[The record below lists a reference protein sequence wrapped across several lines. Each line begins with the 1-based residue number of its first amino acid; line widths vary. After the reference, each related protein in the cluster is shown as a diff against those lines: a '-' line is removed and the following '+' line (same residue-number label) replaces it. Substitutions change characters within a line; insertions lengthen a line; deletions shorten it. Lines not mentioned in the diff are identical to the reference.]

1 MTDIIDYWPKSQDL
15 DALGRRM
22 FVAIMVLLAISIIP
36 GYALCKVLDGTAD
49 KWRKAMLSPALGL
62 LLIYGVCGLV
72 VLSGL
77 WTWGFTSAVI
87 LLLNTLAIAHLK
99 RRINEEK
106 GLTSWQKLEAAMHG
120 MVMESEDQ
128 EITDEV
134 AAQQWFQSHRGKL
147 GFAVGGVLC
156 LGILLLPVF
165 QKLPFGV
172 DWIGFAVLAGQISEH
187 GSMALTGINNG
198 SWTYPPAFPALASWL
213 GDTIGIDS
221 GQAVFQ
227 LGHYSLAVLIIGAAG
242 AMDHHGAGGQFYV
255 TMALGF
261 GLFAKAYDSGYPTVA
276 SQLGIV
282 VGLLVLLRPSSS
294 RGAHHTRGFILAVSC
309 VALIHPTGMIYL
321 GMMMIAHIIIGLSLR
336 DEYGE
341 NLQKLLLACSII
353 ITVTAAISIVFLA
366 PRMLD
371 AAVFAEYGWQG
382 GRPMITFNG
391 LLLLFSLT
399 AAWKLRNTVEARL
412 ILSWIGCL
420 WLLTSIHLI
429 EGLQDIPVL
438 SLLSYTL
445 YSMGLHAFHIPLAA
459 LGALYLSPS
468 TGLNSLES
476 KRGLL
481 SINWDPSTNGK
492 ITKVLTA
499 SVLLAVMLANIIA
512 LQISQHDELRPVTDG
527 DLKIREALEN
537 LPPDSIIYTEN
548 NHWGHIY
555 DLSSDYQST
564 SIPTLGLLKIDST
577 IHPLATSAIKYDNVT
592 KIIELGIDYAIS
604 SPIGTIGWRLAE
616 SRYWSIIEDFDG
628 SRLWQFNQAGNSQQ
642 SILAPVN
649 ETSCAENCD
658 FRLAPWRDNRYTALD
673 GMSHDSRA
681 FIEEGKN
688 SQIRFDLTRTAFVGS
703 TSCLFFESV
712 GNIDEFT
719 INFNSQS
726 STVDSTHSGW
736 HTHCF
741 ILSQTFN
748 SIPME
753 ISWGD
758 DSSSSIWLNPSGLS
772 GRGDR
777 ILDTTGIRL
786 HWLEINV

>member
-1 MTDIIDYWPKSQDL
+1 
-15 DALGRRM
+15 M
-22 FVAIMVLLAISIIP
+22 FVATMVLLAISIIP

-62 LLIYGVCGLV
+62 LLIYGVCGLI

-77 WTWGFTSAVI
+77 WTWGFASAVI

-99 RRINEEK
+99 RRIDEVK
-106 GLTSWQKLEAAMHG
+106 GLTQWQKLEAAMHG
-120 MVMESEDQ
+120 MVMESDDQ
-128 EITDEV
+128 DITDEV
-134 AAQQWFQSHRGKL
+134 AAQRWFQLHRGKL
-147 GFAVGGVLC
+147 GFALGGVLC

-187 GSMALTGINNG
+187 GNMVLTGINNG
-198 SWTYPPAFPALASWL
+198 SWTYPPAFPALAGWL
-213 GDTIGIDS
+213 GDTTGIDS

-242 AMDHHGAGGQFYV
+242 AMDHHGAGGQFFV

-294 RGAHHTRGFILAVSC
+294 RGAHHTRGFIIAVSC

-321 GMMMIAHIIIGLSLR
+321 GMLMIAHVVIGLSLR
-336 DEYGE
+336 SEYSE
-341 NLQKLLLACSII
+341 NLQKLLLACSVI
-353 ITVTAAISIVFLA
+353 ITITAAISIIFLA

-371 AAVFAEYGWQG
+371 TAVFAEYGWQG
-382 GRPMITFNG
+382 GRPLITFNG
-391 LLLLFSLT
+391 LLLLFSLM
-399 AAWKLRNTVEARL
+399 AAWKLRKTVEGRL
-412 ILSWIGCL
+412 IVSWIGLL

-459 LGALYLSPS
+459 LGALWLSPS

-476 KRGLL
+476 QRGLL
-481 SINWDPSTNGK
+481 SINWDPSTNEK
-492 ITKVLTA
+492 IAKVVTA
-499 SVLLAVMLANIIA
+499 SVLVGVLLANIIA
-512 LQISQHDELRPVTDG
+512 LQIAQHDELRPVTEG
-527 DLKIREALEN
+527 DLKIRTVLEN
-537 LPPDSIIYTEN
+537 LPDNSIIYTEN

-555 DLSSDYQST
+555 DLSSDYEST
-564 SIPTLGLLKIDST
+564 SIPSLGLLKIDST

-592 KIIELGIDYAIS
+592 KITELGINYAIS

-642 SILAPVN
+642 STLAAVN
-649 ETSCAENCD
+649 ETSCTENCEM
-658 FRLAPWRDNRYTALD
+658 RLAPWRDNRYAALD
-673 GMSHDSRA
+673 GMSHDYRA
-681 FIEEGKN
+681 FIEEGEN
-688 SQIRFDLTRTAFVGS
+688 SQIRFDLVRTAFVGS
-703 TSCLFFESV
+703 NSCLFFESV
-712 GNIDEFT
+712 GNVDDFT
-719 INFNSQS
+719 LTVNSQS
-726 STVDSTHSGW
+726 SKVKNTDSGW
-736 HTHCF
+736 HSHCF
-741 ILSQTFN
+741 VLNQTFN

-753 ISWGD
+753 ISWD
-758 DSSSSIWLNPSGLS
+758 DDTSSSIWLNPSGLS

-777 ILDTTGIRL
+777 IVDTTGIRL
-786 HWLEINV
+786 HWLEIDV

>member
-1 MTDIIDYWPKSQDL
+1 
-15 DALGRRM
+15 M
-22 FVAIMVLLAISIIP
+22 FVATMVLLAISIIP

-62 LLIYGVCGLV
+62 LLVYGVCGLI

-77 WTWGFTSAVI
+77 WAWGFASAVI

-99 RRINEEK
+99 RRIDEVK
-106 GLTSWQKLEAAMHG
+106 GLTQWQKLEAAMHG
-120 MVMESEDQ
+120 MVMESDDQ
-128 EITDEV
+128 DITDEV
-134 AAQQWFQSHRGKL
+134 AAQQWFQLHRGKL
-147 GFAVGGVLC
+147 GFALGGVLC

-187 GSMALTGINNG
+187 GNMVLTGINNG
-198 SWTYPPAFPALASWL
+198 SWTYPPAFPALAGWL
-213 GDTIGIDS
+213 GDTTGIDS

-242 AMDHHGAGGQFYV
+242 AMDHHGAGGQFFV

-321 GMMMIAHIIIGLSLR
+321 GMLMIAHVVIGLSLR
-336 DEYGE
+336 SEYSE
-341 NLQKLLLACSII
+341 NLQKLLLACSVL
-353 ITVTAAISIVFLA
+353 ITITAAISIIFLA

-371 AAVFAEYGWQG
+371 TAVFAEYGWQG
-382 GRPMITFNG
+382 GRPLITFNG
-391 LLLLFSLT
+391 LLLLFSLM
-399 AAWKLRNTVEARL
+399 AAWKLRKTVEGRL
-412 ILSWIGCL
+412 IVSWIGLL

-459 LGALYLSPS
+459 LGALWLSPS

-476 KRGLL
+476 QRGLL
-481 SINWDPSTNGK
+481 SINWDPSTNEK
-492 ITKVLTA
+492 IAKVVTA
-499 SVLLAVMLANIIA
+499 SVLVGVLLANIIA
-512 LQISQHDELRPVTDG
+512 LQIAQHDELRPVTEG
-527 DLKIREALEN
+527 DLKIRTVLEN
-537 LPPDSIIYTEN
+537 LPDNSIIYTEN

-555 DLSSDYQST
+555 DLSSDYDST
-564 SIPTLGLLKIDST
+564 SIPSLGLLKIDST

-592 KIIELGIDYAIS
+592 KITELGINYAIS

-642 SILAPVN
+642 STLAAVN
-649 ETSCAENCD
+649 ETSCTENCEM
-658 FRLAPWRDNRYTALD
+658 RLAPWRDNRYTALD
-673 GMSHDSRA
+673 GMNHEYRA
-681 FIEEGKN
+681 FIEEGEN
-688 SQIRFDLTRTAFVGS
+688 SQIRFDLVRTAFVGS
-703 TSCLFFESV
+703 NSCLFFESV
-712 GNIDEFT
+712 GNVDDFT
-719 INFNSQS
+719 LTVNSQS
-726 STVDSTHSGW
+726 SKVKNTDSGW
-736 HTHCF
+736 HSHCF
-741 ILSQTFN
+741 VLNQTFN

-753 ISWGD
+753 ISWD
-758 DSSSSIWLNPSGLS
+758 DDTSSSIWLNPLGLS

-777 ILDTTGIRL
+777 IVDTTGIRL
-786 HWLEINV
+786 HWLEIDV

>member
-1 MTDIIDYWPKSQDL
+1 MDIIDYWPKSQDPN
-15 DALGRRM
+15 ALGQCM
-22 FVAIMVLLAISIIP
+22 FVATAVLLAISIIP

-62 LLIYGVCGLV
+62 LLVYGVCGLV

-77 WTWGFTSAVI
+77 WTWGFASAVI

-106 GLTSWQKLEAAMHG
+106 GLTQWQKLEAAMHG
-120 MVMESEDQ
+120 MVMESDDQ
-128 EITDEV
+128 DITDEV

-147 GFAVGGVLC
+147 GFTVGVILCFGV
-156 LGILLLPVF
+156 LLLPVF
-165 QKLPFGV
+165 QRLPFGV

-187 GSMALTGINNG
+187 GNMLLTGVNEG
-198 SWTYPPAFPALASWL
+198 SWTYPPAFPALAGWL
-213 GDTIGIDS
+213 GDTIGLDS

-227 LGHYSLAVLIIGAAG
+227 LGHYSLAILLIGAAG
-242 AMDHHGAGGQFYV
+242 AMDHHGAGGQFFI
-255 TMALGF
+255 TAALGF

-321 GMMMIAHIIIGLSLR
+321 GMLMIAHVVIGLSLR
-336 DEYGE
+336 EEYGG

-353 ITVTAAISIVFLA
+353 ITIVAAISIIFLA

-382 GRPMITFNG
+382 GRPLLTFNG
-391 LLLLFSLT
+391 LLLAFAIA
-399 AAWKLRNTVEARL
+399 AAWKLRKTVEGRL
-412 ILSWIGCL
+412 LVSWIALL
-420 WLLTSIHLI
+420 WVLTSIHLI

-459 LGALYLSPS
+459 LGALWLSPS
-468 TGLNSLES
+468 TGLNSLDSE
-476 KRGLL
+476 RGLL
-481 SINWDPSTNGK
+481 AVNWDPATNQK
-492 ITKVLTA
+492 ISKILSSAVL
-499 SVLLAVMLANIIA
+499 VGVVLANIIA
-512 LQISQHDELRPVTDG
+512 LNIANHDELRPVTDG
-527 DLKIREALEN
+527 DLKIRTALEN
-537 LPPDSIIYTEN
+537 LPEDSIIYTEN

-564 SIPTLGLLKIDST
+564 SIPSLGLLKIDST
-577 IHPLATSAIKYDNVT
+577 IHPLATSAIKHDNIT
-592 KIIELGIDYAIS
+592 RITELGINYAIS

-628 SRLWQFNQAGNSQQ
+628 SRLWQFNPAGNSQQ
-642 SILAPVN
+642 STLAPVN
-649 ETSCAENCD
+649 DTSCKENCEM
-658 FRLAPWRDNRYTALD
+658 RPAPWRDNRYAALG
-673 GMSHDSRA
+673 GMNPDSRA
-681 FIEEGKN
+681 FIEEGEN
-688 SQIRFDLTRTAFVGS
+688 SQIRFDLIRTAFVGS
-703 TSCLFFESV
+703 KACMFFESV
-712 GNIDEFT
+712 GDIDEFT
-719 INFNSQS
+719 VLVNTQS
-726 STVDSTHSGW
+726 STVKNTDSGW
-736 HTHCF
+736 HNHCF
-741 ILSQTFN
+741 ILNETSNT
-748 SIPME
+748 IAME
-753 ISWGD
+753 IFWHDST
-758 DSSSSIWLNPSGLS
+758 SSSTWLNPSGLS

-777 ILDTTGIRL
+777 IIDTTGIRL
-786 HWLEINV
+786 HWIEIDV

>member
-22 FVAIMVLLAISIIP
+22 FVAILVLLAISIIP

-87 LLLNTLAIAHLK
+87 LMLNTLAIAHLK

-106 GLTSWQKLEAAMHG
+106 GLTPWQKLEAAMHG
-120 MVMESEDQ
+120 MVMESDDQ

-134 AAQQWFQSHRGKL
+134 AAQQWFQSHRGKF

-198 SWTYPPAFPALASWL
+198 SWTYPPAFPALAGWL
-213 GDTIGIDS
+213 GDTIDIDS

-321 GMMMIAHIIIGLSLR
+321 GMMMLAHIIIGLSLR

-481 SINWDPSTNGK
+481 SINWDPSTNEK
-492 ITKVLTA
+492 ITKVVTA

-512 LQISQHDELRPVTDG
+512 LQIAQHDELRPVTGG
-527 DLKIREALEN
+527 DLKIREAIEN
-537 LPPDSIIYTEN
+537 LPPDSIIYLSLI
-548 NHWGHIY
+548 HI
-555 DLSSDYQST
+555 
-564 SIPTLGLLKIDST
+564 
-577 IHPLATSAIKYDNVT
+577 
-592 KIIELGIDYAIS
+592 
-604 SPIGTIGWRLAE
+604 
-616 SRYWSIIEDFDG
+616 
-628 SRLWQFNQAGNSQQ
+628 
-642 SILAPVN
+642 
-649 ETSCAENCD
+649 
-658 FRLAPWRDNRYTALD
+658 
-673 GMSHDSRA
+673 
-681 FIEEGKN
+681 
-688 SQIRFDLTRTAFVGS
+688 
-703 TSCLFFESV
+703 
-712 GNIDEFT
+712 
-719 INFNSQS
+719 
-726 STVDSTHSGW
+726 
-736 HTHCF
+736 
-741 ILSQTFN
+741 
-748 SIPME
+748 
-753 ISWGD
+753 
-758 DSSSSIWLNPSGLS
+758 
-772 GRGDR
+772 
-777 ILDTTGIRL
+777 
-786 HWLEINV
+786 

>member
-1 MTDIIDYWPKSQDL
+1 
-15 DALGRRM
+15 M
-22 FVAIMVLLAISIIP
+22 FVATTVLLAITIIP

-62 LLIYGVCGLV
+62 LLVYGICGLV

-77 WTWGFTSAVI
+77 WTWAFASAII

-106 GLTSWQKLEAAMHG
+106 GLTQWQKLEAAMHG
-120 MVMESEDQ
+120 MVMESDDQ
-128 EITDEV
+128 DITDEV

-147 GFAVGGVLC
+147 GFVVGGVLC
-156 LGILLLPVF
+156 LGIFLLPVF

-187 GSMALTGINNG
+187 GDMVLTGVNNG
-198 SWTYPPAFPALASWL
+198 SWTYPPAFPALAGWL

-242 AMDHHGAGGQFYV
+242 AMDHHGAGGQFFV
-255 TMALGF
+255 TMALGL

-321 GMMMIAHIIIGLSLR
+321 GMLMIAHVTIGLSLR
-336 DEYGE
+336 QEYGE
-341 NLQKLLLACSII
+341 NLQKLLLACSVI
-353 ITVTAAISIVFLA
+353 ITIAAAISIIFLA

-382 GRPMITFNG
+382 GRPLITFNG
-391 LLLLFSLT
+391 LLLIFSLT
-399 AAWKLRNTVEARL
+399 AAWRLRKTVEGRL
-412 ILSWIGCL
+412 LISWVGLL
-420 WLLTSIHLI
+420 WILTSIHLI

-459 LGALYLSPS
+459 LGALWLSPS
-468 TGLNSLES
+468 TGLNSLDS
-476 KRGLL
+476 RRGLL
-481 SINWDPSTNGK
+481 SINWDPATNEK
-492 ITKVLTA
+492 IAKVVTA
-499 SVLLAVMLANIIA
+499 SVLVGVLLANIIA
-512 LQISQHDELRPVTDG
+512 LQIAQHDELRPVTEG
-527 DLKIREALEN
+527 DLSIRETLEN
-537 LPPDSIIYTEN
+537 LPKNSIIYTEN

-555 DLSSDYQST
+555 DLSSDYDST
-564 SIPTLGLLKIDST
+564 SIPTLGLLKVDST
-577 IHPLATSAIKYDNVT
+577 IHPLATSAIKHDNIT
-592 KIIELGIDYAIS
+592 KIVDLGITYAIT

-628 SRLWQFNQAGNSQQ
+628 SRLWQLNQAGNSQQ
-642 SILAPVN
+642 STLAPIN
-649 ETSCAENCD
+649 ETSCADNCEM
-658 FRLAPWRDNRYTALD
+658 RLAPWRDNRYSVLD
-673 GMSHDSRA
+673 GMDKDYRA
-681 FIEEGKN
+681 FVEEGKN
-688 SQIRFDLTRTAFVGS
+688 SQIRFDLVRTTFVGS
-703 TSCLFFESV
+703 KACLFYESV
-712 GNIDEFT
+712 GNIDDFT
-719 INFNSQS
+719 ITINSQS
-726 STVDSTHSGW
+726 STAAGTDSGW

-741 ILSQTFN
+741 VLNETLN

-753 ISWGD
+753 ISWHD
-758 DSSSSIWLNPSGLS
+758 DTTSSTWLNPSGLS

-777 ILDTTGIRL
+777 IFDTTGIRL
-786 HWLEINV
+786 HWLEIEV

>member
-22 FVAIMVLLAISIIP
+22 FVAILVLLAISIIP

-106 GLTSWQKLEAAMHG
+106 GLTPWQKLEAAMHG
-120 MVMESEDQ
+120 MVMESDDQ

-134 AAQQWFQSHRGKL
+134 AAQQWFQSHRGKF

-198 SWTYPPAFPALASWL
+198 SWTYPPAFPALAGWL
-213 GDTIGIDS
+213 GDTIDIDS

-481 SINWDPSTNGK
+481 SINWDPSTNEK
-492 ITKVLTA
+492 ITKVVTA

-512 LQISQHDELRPVTDG
+512 LQIAQHDELRPVTSG
-527 DLKIREALEN
+527 DLKIREAIEN

-592 KIIELGIDYAIS
+592 KIIELGIDYAIT

-649 ETSCAENCD
+649 ENSCIENCD

-719 INFNSQS
+719 INVNSQS
-726 STVDSTHSGW
+726 STVDNTNSGW
-736 HTHCF
+736 HAHCF

-753 ISWGD
+753 ISWD
-758 DSSSSIWLNPSGLS
+758 DDCSSSIWLNPSGLS

-777 ILDTTGIRL
+777 IFDTTGIRL